1 MPAPNYALIAS
12 GLAEAQREMR
22 REVIGSLLDA
32 IDDAI
37 SAAEWVV
44 IEVGGE
50 PVNENIIADV
60 MVALQN
66 ARDAAERI
74 R

>member
-1 MPAPNYALIAS
+1 MAAS
-12 GLAEAQREMR
+12 DFAAVSRSLAEAQRETR
-22 REVIGSLLDA
+22 QDVIGSLLDA
-32 IDDAI
+32 IGDALG
-37 SAAEWVV
+37 AGEFVV